1 MEPIYLDH
9 AATTPVHPDVI
20 AEMQDMLTDV
30 FGNPSSIHSF
40 GRKARHL
47 LDEAREIAASSIG
60 TKEKNIVFTSGG
72 TEADNLALI
81 GTALANKDKGNHI
94 ITSQIEH
101 HATLHAAHYL
111 EKHGFEVTYLP
122 VDETGRV
129 RLEDVQRALKEQT
142 IVVSIMAVNN
152 ETGVIQPIQEIG
164 ELLQQHPAYF
174 HTDAV
179 QAFGLMDIHVDDW
192 KVDLLSVS
200 SHKINGPKGIGFLY
214 VREGVKM
221 TNLQFGGEQ
230 ERKRR
235 PGTENLVGI
244 RGFQKAIEISQ
255 QERELRTKKYSLYK
269 KIFLDTLK
277 ENDVNFSI
285 NGEESHMIPNI
296 INISFPRTNVEALL
310 TNFDLEGIASSS
322 GSACTAGSVDPSHVL
337 SAMFGADHDKTKN
350 SVRFSFGLA
359 NTEENVK
366 EAAGKVS
373 KVISRLAKD

>member
-9 AATTPVHPDVI
+9 AATTPVHPEVI
-20 AEMQDMLTDV
+20 ADMQSAVTDV
-30 FGNPSSIHSF
+30 FGNPSSIHRF

-47 LDEAREIAASSIG
+47 LDEARELAASSIG
-60 TKEKNIVFTSGG
+60 ANEKDIVFTSGG
-72 TEADNLALI
+72 TESDNLALI
-81 GTALANKDKGNHI
+81 GTALANKARGNHI
-94 ITSQIEH
+94 ITTQIEH
-101 HATLHAAHYL
+101 HATLHAANYL
-111 EKHGFEVTYLP
+111 EGKGFDVTYLQ

-129 RLEDVQRALKEQT
+129 RLEDLKDSLKDNT
-142 IVVSIMAVNN
+142 VLVSIMAVNN

-164 ELLQQHPAYF
+164 ELLHHHQAYF

-179 QAFGLMDIHVDDW
+179 QAYGLLKIDVDAW
-192 KVDLLSVS
+192 NVDLLSVS
-200 SHKINGPKGIGFLY
+200 SHKINGPKGVGFLY

-221 TNLQFGGEQ
+221 DNLQYGGEQ

-255 QERELRTKKYSLYK
+255 HEREERAGKYSSYK
-269 KIFLDTLK
+269 KIFMDTLK
-277 ENDVNFSI
+277 ENQISFSI
-285 NGEESHMIPNI
+285 NGDEAHIIPNI
-296 INISFPRTNVEALL
+296 INMSFPHTQVEALL

-337 SAMFGADHDKTKN
+337 SAMFGSNHERTQN

-366 EAAGKVS
+366 EAAVRIAKVLN
-373 KVISRLAKD
+373 RLTK